1 MVPLEVSFHS
11 NGAEMSIMF
20 KNSLAPPTSFPPTN
34 TCGALSTIAVAN
46 QACSPTTNCQE
57 VDCSYLNYT
66 IAVAVLPC
74 STPPGVMLSV
84 LDPRGM
90 ALVSQVLTRSQNVTI
105 VGGVVFLQAKVD
117 QLNGSLGVKV
127 QS

>member
-1 MVPLEVSFHS
+1 
-11 NGAEMSIMF
+11 MF
-20 KNSLAPPTSFPPTN
+20 KNSLAPPTSSPPTN

-46 QACSPTTNCQE
+46 QACSPTTDCQE

-84 LDPRGM
+84 SDPQG
-90 ALVSQVLTRSQNVTI
+90 LGLYSQILTQSQNVPI
-105 VGGVVFLQAKVD
+105 LGGVLSLYVTVD
-117 QLNGSLGVKV
+117 QLGNALGVKV
-127 QS
+127 EHLIVSL